1 MVVGIPFLL
10 LFVCGSLRLA
20 LARPWTL
27 WHPPDFAGLQIPE
40 MVGRSVFG
48 YPLHSPSAMLL
59 HAAFWGTVAGVTL
72 LVSALLL
79 GAVIGLLH
87 LPDMPRSRWDSAIC
101 RVAGAAP
108 RVALF
113 LTPLYSAELI
123 AAFYLT
129 EVLLNG
135 SITYVGHA
143 MALPIA
149 VSTPVF
155 LIGLW
160 RSGSADRPAARVN
173 GKLLDAA
180 AQPRLFQAIAE
191 ALGEPAPER
200 AAVGVTVASPAVLVQ
215 GLTQVG
221 DETRDG
227 NLLLLPLPL
236 CRVLSVAELRC
247 LVAGLCAPLAWPSVA
262 GQIQQASRGAR
273 SLARRIAATLQ
284 DVPLGRFV
292 PGVFPA
298 FGLAMALAETYPDS
312 SAWAVTPNAQV
323 DRAVAARLG
332 TLDLVRAVL
341 KSALCEALWP
351 PFETEVARAWK
362 REGAGS
368 EPPGLIEAFRA
379 TLTREAVEAAL
390 GELAAPGSPVHDR
403 VAQLGWS
410 SPSDWPAL
418 DLDPEDSALS
428 LLEDRDR
435 LDRDLTEA
443 ERARFVLTPG
453 RGPVR

>member
-1 MVVGIPFLL
+1 
-10 LFVCGSLRLA
+10 
-20 LARPWTL
+20 
-27 WHPPDFAGLQIPE
+27 
-40 MVGRSVFG
+40 
-48 YPLHSPSAMLL
+48 MLL
-59 HAAFWGTVAGVTL
+59 HAAFWGTLAGVTL
-72 LVSALLL
+72 LASALLL
-79 GAVIGLLH
+79 GSVIALLH
-87 LPDMPRSRWDSAIC
+87 LPDMPRTRWDSVLC
-101 RVAGAAP
+101 RVGGAAP
-108 RVALF
+108 RLALF

-155 LIGLW
+155 LFGLW

-173 GKLLDAA
+173 GRLLDPG
-180 AQPRLFQAIAE
+180 AQPRLFRAIEE
-191 ALGEPAPER
+191 AAAEPAGDR
-200 AAVGVTVASPAVLVQ
+200 ATVGITLASPAVLVQ
-215 GLTQVG
+215 GRTQVG

-236 CRVLSVAELRC
+236 CRLLSVAELRC

-262 GQIQQASRGAR
+262 GQIQIASRGAR

-298 FGLAMALAETYPDS
+298 FGLAMTLAETYPDS

-323 DRAVAARLG
+323 DRMVAARLG
-332 TLDLVRAVL
+332 TLDLARAVL
-341 KSALCEALWP
+341 KSALCEACWP
-351 PFETEVARAWK
+351 PFEIEVARGWK
-362 REGAGS
+362 REGAGG
-368 EPPGLIEAFRA
+368 ERAGLVEAFRA
-379 TLTREAVEAAL
+379 TLTAEAVGEAVGAV
-390 GELAAPGSPVHDR
+390 AVPGNPVHDR
-403 VAQLGWS
+403 LAQLGWS
-410 SPSDWPAL
+410 NPADWPAL
-418 DLDPEDSALS
+418 ALDPEDPAIGLIEGRDE
-428 LLEDRDR
+428 LERE
-435 LDRDLTEA
+435 LTDA

-453 RGPVR
+453 RGTGR